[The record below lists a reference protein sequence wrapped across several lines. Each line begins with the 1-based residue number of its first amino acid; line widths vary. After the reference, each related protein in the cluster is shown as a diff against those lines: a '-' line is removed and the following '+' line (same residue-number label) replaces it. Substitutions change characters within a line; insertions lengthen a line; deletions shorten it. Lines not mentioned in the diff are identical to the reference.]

1 MASYVTIHSPTGEPF
16 EVWEER
22 ASDLILNY
30 GWSRTAPEVITVSGV
45 DDAPSDEVR
54 DAAEENATVERKGRR
69 LR

>member
-16 EVWEER
+16 EVGEER

-54 DAAEENATVERKGRR
+54 DAAEENATNDRKGRR